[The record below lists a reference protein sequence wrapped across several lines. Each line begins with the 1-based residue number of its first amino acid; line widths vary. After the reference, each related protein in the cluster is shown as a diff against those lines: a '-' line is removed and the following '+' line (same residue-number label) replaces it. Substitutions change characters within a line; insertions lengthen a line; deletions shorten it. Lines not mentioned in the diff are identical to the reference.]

1 MRAVLSIVLFS
12 FGVNAIAQTA
22 PLIRFGRGFAAEEQ
36 VWLMSARP
44 DLTPNQGKRY
54 QLKQILFQANP
65 ERFQAYLAGELDAG
79 TAPGLAVIFA
89 RAQGMDMKIVA
100 NVCLEAGGNYFA
112 TTYMV
117 KDDGPIKS
125 IKDLKGGTVGVVGIK
140 TATDLWA
147 RAGLINAGLVPD
159 KDTKVVPMAFP
170 VIGDA
175 VRTGKV
181 SAGTFVEPF
190 YSAEMAKGD
199 KYFTTTYM
207 VKDDGPIKS
216 VKDLKGGTIGVVGIK
231 TATDLWARAGL
242 INAGLVPDKDTKVV
256 PMAFPVIGDAV
267 RTGKVAAG
275 TFVEPFYSSEMAKG
289 GLRKLFT
296 AVDAVGYEHE
306 LLDIFF
312 GEKFLKAHPEA
323 VRAFLAD
330 YVAVT
335 KYYLANTEQAKRDLH
350 KAGFVRTPIE
360 IYLKNAD
367 WKRDANARV
376 DVESLKKLSTF
387 MHEKLQWLD
396 KPVNVDGM
404 VDQSYLPR

>member
-1 MRAVLSIVLFS
+1 VTKIFLSLLGLVFVGEA
-12 FGVNAIAQTA
+12 FAQSA

-79 TAPGLAVIFA
+79 TAPGMAIIPA
-89 RAQGMDMKIVA
+89 RAQGMDIKIVA
-100 NVCLEAGGNYFA
+100 NVCLEAAGKQYFT

-117 KDDGPIKS
+117 KDDSPIRS
-125 IKDLKGGTVGVVGIK
+125 IKDLKGGTIGVVGIR

-190 YSAEMAKGD
+190 YSAEMAKG
-199 KYFTTTYM
+199 
-207 VKDDGPIKS
+207 
-216 VKDLKGGTIGVVGIK
+216 
-231 TATDLWARAGL
+231 
-242 INAGLVPDKDTKVV
+242 
-256 PMAFPVIGDAV
+256 
-267 RTGKVAAG
+267 
-275 TFVEPFYSSEMAKG
+275 

-296 AVDAVGYEHE
+296 ATEAVGYDHE

-312 GEKFLKAHPEA
+312 GEKFLKANPDA

-335 KYYLANTEQAKRDLH
+335 KYYLANMEQAKTDLH
-350 KAGFVRTPIE
+350 KAGFVRTPLPV
-360 IYLKNAD
+360 YLKTSD

-376 DVESLKKLSTF
+376 DVESLKKLSAF
-387 MHEKLQWLD
+387 MLEKLQWLD
-396 KPVNVDGM
+396 KPVNVDSM
-404 VDQSYLPR
+404 VDQSFLPR

>member
-1 MRAVLSIVLFS
+1 LVFLGSAL
-12 FGVNAIAQTA
+12 AQTG
-22 PLIRFGRGFAAEEQ
+22 PLIRLGRGFAAEEQ
-36 VWLMSARP
+36 VWLMSVRP

-79 TAPGLAVIFA
+79 TAPGMAIIPA
-89 RAQGMDMKIVA
+89 RAQGMDIKIVA
-100 NVCLEAGGNYFA
+100 NVCLEAGAPYFA
-112 TTYMV
+112 TSYMV
-117 KDDGPIKS
+117 KDDGPIKT
-125 IKDLKGGTVGVVGIK
+125 IKDLKGGTIGVVGIR

-190 YSAEMAKGD
+190 YSAEMAKG
-199 KYFTTTYM
+199 
-207 VKDDGPIKS
+207 
-216 VKDLKGGTIGVVGIK
+216 
-231 TATDLWARAGL
+231 
-242 INAGLVPDKDTKVV
+242 
-256 PMAFPVIGDAV
+256 
-267 RTGKVAAG
+267 
-275 TFVEPFYSSEMAKG
+275 

-296 AVDAVGYEHE
+296 AVEAVGYEHE

-312 GEKFLKAHPEA
+312 GEKFLKANPEA

-335 KYYLANTEQAKRDLH
+335 KYYLANTGEAKRDLH
-350 KAGFVRTPIE
+350 KAGFVRTPVD

-367 WKRDANARV
+367 WKRDPDARV
-376 DVESLKKLSTF
+376 NIDSLQKLSGF
-387 MHEKLQWLD
+387 MLDKLQWLE
-396 KPVNVDGM
+396 KPVNVDSM

>member
-1 MRAVLSIVLFS
+1 
-12 FGVNAIAQTA
+12 
-22 PLIRFGRGFAAEEQ
+22 

-44 DLTPNQGKRY
+44 DLAPNQGKAY

-65 ERFQAYLAGELDAG
+65 ERFQAFLAGELDAG

-89 RAQGMDMKIVA
+89 RAQGVDMKLVA
-100 NVCLEAGGNYFA
+100 SVCMEAAGKEWFS

-117 KDDGPIKS
+117 KDDGPIKTA
-125 IKDLKGGTVGVVGIK
+125 KDLKGGTIGVVGIK

-159 KDTKVVPMAFP
+159 RDTKVVPMAFP

-190 YSAEMAKGD
+190 YSAE
-199 KYFTTTYM
+199 
-207 VKDDGPIKS
+207 
-216 VKDLKGGTIGVVGIK
+216 L
-231 TATDLWARAGL
+231 
-242 INAGLVPDKDTKVV
+242 
-256 PMAFPVIGDAV
+256 
-267 RTGKVAAG
+267 
-275 TFVEPFYSSEMAKG
+275 AKG

-296 AVDAVGYEHE
+296 AVDAVGYDHE
-306 LLDIFF
+306 LLDLFF

-335 KYYLANTEQAKRDLH
+335 KYYLANTAQAKRDLV
-350 KAGFVRTPIE
+350 KAGFVRTPLD

-367 WKRDANARV
+367 WKRDANARL
-376 DVESLKKLSTF
+376 DVASLKKLSAF
-387 MHEKLQWLD
+387 MLEKLQWLE
-396 KPVNVDGM
+396 KPVNVDEM
-404 VDQSYLPR
+404 VDQSFLPR

>member
-1 MRAVLSIVLFS
+1 MKAFVALVLGF
-12 FGVNAIAQTA
+12 FAVNALAQSA

-44 DLTPNQGKRY
+44 DLAPNQGKRY

-65 ERFQAYLAGELDAG
+65 ERFQAFLAGELDAG

-100 NVCLEAGGNYFA
+100 SVCLEAKGDKYFT

-117 KDDGPIKS
+117 KEGGPVKS
-125 IKDLKGGTVGVVGIK
+125 VKDLKGGTIAVVGIK

-159 KDTKVVPMAFP
+159 RDTKVVPMAFP

-175 VRTGKV
+175 VRTEKV

-190 YSAEMAKGD
+190 YSAE
-199 KYFTTTYM
+199 
-207 VKDDGPIKS
+207 
-216 VKDLKGGTIGVVGIK
+216 
-231 TATDLWARAGL
+231 R
-242 INAGLVPDKDTKVV
+242 
-256 PMAFPVIGDAV
+256 
-267 RTGKVAAG
+267 
-275 TFVEPFYSSEMAKG
+275 AKG
-289 GLRKLFT
+289 GLRTLFT
-296 AVDAVGYEHE
+296 AVDAVGYDHE

-312 GEKFLKAHPEA
+312 GEKFLKQHPDA

-335 KYYLANTEQAKRDLH
+335 KYYLSNMEQAKRDLH
-350 KAGFVRTPIE
+350 KAGFVKTPID

-367 WKRDANARV
+367 WKRDPNARV

-387 MHEKLQWLD
+387 MLEKLQWLE
-396 KPVNVDGM
+396 KPVNVDSM
-404 VDQSYLPR
+404 VDQGFLPR

>member
-1 MRAVLSIVLFS
+1 MTRSPCFLVALLAVSALSTLSTF
-12 FGVNAIAQTA
+12 NAVAQEG
-22 PLIRFGRGFAAEEQ
+22 PMIRFGRGFAAEEQ

-89 RAQGMDMKIVA
+89 RAQGVDMKIA
-100 NVCLEAGGNYFA
+100 ASVCLEAAGKEWFS

-117 KDDGPIKS
+117 KDDGPIRS
-125 IKDLKGGTVGVVGIK
+125 VKDLKGGTVGVVGIK

-147 RAGLINAGLVPD
+147 RAGLLNAGLAPD
-159 KDTKVVPMAFP
+159 RDTKVVPLGFP
-170 VIGDA
+170 AMGDA

-190 YSAEMAKGD
+190 YSAE
-199 KYFTTTYM
+199 
-207 VKDDGPIKS
+207 V
-216 VKDLKGGTIGVVGIK
+216 
-231 TATDLWARAGL
+231 
-242 INAGLVPDKDTKVV
+242 
-256 PMAFPVIGDAV
+256 
-267 RTGKVAAG
+267 
-275 TFVEPFYSSEMAKG
+275 AKG

-296 AVDAVGYEHE
+296 AVEAVGYDHE
-306 LLDIFF
+306 LLDIWF
-312 GEKFLKAHPEA
+312 GEKFLKAQPDA

-335 KYYLANTEQAKRDLH
+335 KYYLANTAQAKRDLH
-350 KAGFVRTPIE
+350 KAGFVRTPLEVYI
-360 IYLKNAD
+360 KNSD
-367 WKRDANARV
+367 WKRDPNARV
-376 DVESLKKLSTF
+376 DVASLKKLADF
-387 MHEKLQWLD
+387 MLGKLQWLE
-396 KPVNVDGM
+396 KPVKVEEM

>member
-1 MRAVLSIVLFS
+1 VKAFVALVLGF
-12 FGVNAIAQTA
+12 FTVNALAQSA

-44 DLTPNQGKRY
+44 DLAPNQGKRY

-65 ERFQAYLAGELDAG
+65 ERFQAFLAGELDAG

-100 NVCLEAGGNYFA
+100 SVCLEAKGDKYFT

-117 KDDGPIKS
+117 KEGGPVKTV
-125 IKDLKGGTVGVVGIK
+125 KDLKGGTIAVVGIK

-175 VRTGKV
+175 VRTDKV

-190 YSAEMAKGD
+190 YSAE
-199 KYFTTTYM
+199 
-207 VKDDGPIKS
+207 
-216 VKDLKGGTIGVVGIK
+216 
-231 TATDLWARAGL
+231 R
-242 INAGLVPDKDTKVV
+242 
-256 PMAFPVIGDAV
+256 
-267 RTGKVAAG
+267 
-275 TFVEPFYSSEMAKG
+275 AKG
-289 GLRKLFT
+289 GLRTLFT
-296 AVDAVGYEHE
+296 AVDAVGYDHE

-312 GEKFLKAHPEA
+312 GEKFLKQHPDA

-335 KYYLANTEQAKRDLH
+335 KYYLSNMEQAKRDLH
-350 KAGFVRTPIE
+350 KAGFVKTPID

-367 WKRDANARV
+367 WKRDPNARV
-376 DVESLKKLSTF
+376 DVESLKKLATF

-396 KPVNVDGM
+396 KPVNVDSM
-404 VDQSYLPR
+404 VDQGFLPR

>member
-1 MRAVLSIVLFS
+1 MRLCLSFLLFIFVGNS
-12 FGVNAIAQTA
+12 LAQNP

-36 VWLMSARP
+36 VWLMSVRT

-54 QLKQILFQANP
+54 TLKQILFQANP

-79 TAPGLAVIFA
+79 TAPGLAVIAA
-89 RAQGMDMKIVA
+89 REKGMDIKIVA
-100 NVCLEAGGNYFA
+100 NVCLEAKGDKFFT

-117 KDDGPIKS
+117 KDDGPVKT
-125 IKDLKGGTVGVVGIK
+125 IKDLKGGTIGVVGIQ

-159 KDTKVVPMAFP
+159 RDTKVVPMAFP

-190 YSAEMAKGD
+190 YSAE
-199 KYFTTTYM
+199 
-207 VKDDGPIKS
+207 I
-216 VKDLKGGTIGVVGIK
+216 
-231 TATDLWARAGL
+231 
-242 INAGLVPDKDTKVV
+242 
-256 PMAFPVIGDAV
+256 
-267 RTGKVAAG
+267 
-275 TFVEPFYSSEMAKG
+275 AKG

-296 AVDAVGYEHE
+296 AVDAVGYDHE
-306 LLDIFF
+306 LLSIFF
-312 GEKFLKAHPEA
+312 SEKFLKSNPDA

-335 KYYLANTEQAKRDLH
+335 KYYLANMEQAKTDLH
-350 KAGFVRTPIE
+350 KAGYVKTPLPV
-360 IYLKNAD
+360 YLKTSD
-367 WKRDANARV
+367 WKRDPNARV
-376 DVESLKKLSTF
+376 DVDSLKKLSAF
-387 MHEKLQWLD
+387 MLEKLKWLE
-396 KPVNVDGM
+396 KPVNVDAM

>member
-1 MRAVLSIVLFS
+1 VTRIFLAGLGLILV
-12 FGVNAIAQTA
+12 GNALAA
-22 PLIRFGRGFAAEEQ
+22 GPLIRFGRGFAAEEQ

-54 QLKQILFQANP
+54 ELKQILFQANP
-65 ERFQAYLAGELDAG
+65 ERFQAFLAGELDAG

-100 NVCLEAGGNYFA
+100 SICLEAKGEQYFT

-117 KDDGPIKS
+117 KDDGPVKTIQ
-125 IKDLKGGTVGVVGIK
+125 DLKGGTIGVVGIK

-147 RAGLINAGLVPD
+147 RAGLINAGLAPD
-159 KDTKVVPMAFP
+159 RDTKVVPMAFP

-190 YSAEMAKGD
+190 YSAEMAKG
-199 KYFTTTYM
+199 
-207 VKDDGPIKS
+207 
-216 VKDLKGGTIGVVGIK
+216 
-231 TATDLWARAGL
+231 
-242 INAGLVPDKDTKVV
+242 
-256 PMAFPVIGDAV
+256 
-267 RTGKVAAG
+267 
-275 TFVEPFYSSEMAKG
+275 

-296 AVDAVGYEHE
+296 AVDAVGYDHE

-312 GEKFLKAHPEA
+312 GEKFLKANPDA

-335 KYYLANTEQAKRDLH
+335 RYYLANTEQAKRDLH
-350 KAGFVRTPIE
+350 KAGFVRTPID

-367 WKRDANARV
+367 WKRDPSARV
-376 DVESLKKLSTF
+376 DVESLKRLSAF
-387 MHEKLQWLD
+387 MLDKLQWLE
-396 KPVNVDGM
+396 KPVNVDSM
-404 VDQSYLPR
+404 VDLSYLPR

>member
-1 MRAVLSIVLFS
+1 VARIFISILGLVFL
-12 FGVNAIAQTA
+12 GTALAQTA

-100 NVCLEAGGNYFA
+100 SVCMEAAGGQYFS

-125 IKDLKGGTVGVVGIK
+125 IKDLKGGTIGVVGIK

-147 RAGLINAGLVPD
+147 RAGLINAGLAPD

-190 YSAEMAKGD
+190 YSAEMAKG
-199 KYFTTTYM
+199 
-207 VKDDGPIKS
+207 
-216 VKDLKGGTIGVVGIK
+216 
-231 TATDLWARAGL
+231 
-242 INAGLVPDKDTKVV
+242 
-256 PMAFPVIGDAV
+256 
-267 RTGKVAAG
+267 
-275 TFVEPFYSSEMAKG
+275 

-296 AVDAVGYEHE
+296 AVEAVGYDHE

-312 GEKFLKAHPEA
+312 GEKFVKANPDA

-350 KAGFVRTPIE
+350 KAGFVRTPID

-367 WKRDANARV
+367 WKRDPNARV
-376 DVESLKKLSTF
+376 NVESLKKLSQF
-387 MHEKLQWLD
+387 MLDKLQWLE

>member
-1 MRAVLSIVLFS
+1 VIRIVLAVLGFVLL
-12 FGVNAIAQTA
+12 GNALAQSA
-22 PLIRFGRGFAAEEQ
+22 PLIRLGRGFAAEEQ

-44 DLTPNQGKRY
+44 DLAPNQGKRY

-65 ERFQAYLAGELDAG
+65 ERFQAFLAGELDAG

-100 NVCLEAGGNYFA
+100 SVCLEAKGEKYFT

-117 KDDGPIKS
+117 KDSGPIKS
-125 IKDLKGGTVGVVGIK
+125 VKDLKGGTIAVVGIK

-175 VRTGKV
+175 VRTDKV

-190 YSAEMAKGD
+190 YSAE
-199 KYFTTTYM
+199 
-207 VKDDGPIKS
+207 
-216 VKDLKGGTIGVVGIK
+216 
-231 TATDLWARAGL
+231 R
-242 INAGLVPDKDTKVV
+242 
-256 PMAFPVIGDAV
+256 
-267 RTGKVAAG
+267 
-275 TFVEPFYSSEMAKG
+275 AKG
-289 GLRKLFT
+289 GLRTLFT
-296 AVDAVGYEHE
+296 AVDAVGYDHE

-312 GEKFLKAHPEA
+312 GEKFLKQHPDA

-335 KYYLANTEQAKRDLH
+335 KYYLSNMEQAKRDLH
-350 KAGFVRTPIE
+350 KAGFVKTPID

-367 WKRDANARV
+367 WKRDPNARV
-376 DVESLKKLSTF
+376 DVESLKKLATF

-396 KPVNVDGM
+396 KPVNVDSM

>member
-1 MRAVLSIVLFS
+1 MKRIVLAVLGFTVL
-12 FGVNAIAQTA
+12 GTALAQTP
-22 PLIRFGRGFAAEEQ
+22 PLIRLGRGFAAEEQ
-36 VWLMSARP
+36 VWLMSVRP

-79 TAPGLAVIFA
+79 TAPGLAVITA
-89 RAQGMDMKIVA
+89 REKGMDIKIVA
-100 NVCLEAGGNYFA
+100 NVCLEAKGDKYFT

-117 KDDGPIKS
+117 KDDGPVKS
-125 IKDLKGGTVGVVGIK
+125 VKDLKGGTIGVVGIQ

-190 YSAEMAKGD
+190 YSAE
-199 KYFTTTYM
+199 
-207 VKDDGPIKS
+207 V
-216 VKDLKGGTIGVVGIK
+216 
-231 TATDLWARAGL
+231 
-242 INAGLVPDKDTKVV
+242 
-256 PMAFPVIGDAV
+256 
-267 RTGKVAAG
+267 
-275 TFVEPFYSSEMAKG
+275 AKG

-296 AVDAVGYEHE
+296 AVDAVGYDHE
-306 LLDIFF
+306 LLDLFF
-312 GEKFLKAHPEA
+312 SEKFLKAHPDA

-335 KYYLANTEQAKRDLH
+335 KYYLGNMEQAKRDLH
-350 KAGFVRTPIE
+350 KAGFVRTPID

-367 WKRDANARV
+367 WKRDPNARV
-376 DVESLKKLSTF
+376 DVESLKKLSAF
-387 MHEKLQWLD
+387 MLEKLKWLE
-396 KPVNVDGM
+396 KPVNVDAM
-404 VDQSYLPR
+404 VDQSFLPR